1 MSRLTLL
8 LLCFIVVSTYAQEKR
23 ITIDGIIQSEEIEE
37 IELEDIHV
45 FNKNSRKGTISHA
58 NGEFEID
65 VKENDTLLFTG
76 IQFYSREVAITK
88 RIVQQ
93 KKLFTVLFLRIN
105 ELREIELR
113 QHNLDG
119 TLLNDSNKVP
129 DSISKINPEIA
140 GSWIVDF
147 DVVDDFDDVDK
158 VRPPD
163 ASGLTNPNIP
173 IGGDIIGLV
182 SWLAKPIAQGIR
194 DLREDRRKSK
204 YLDRVYDQK
213 TSEALVNIEK
223 EFGEGFFTKTLKL
236 EKSQIEPFLKHCE
249 SQGIIDLYITDKKIE
264 VIDLMLKERE
274 NYLLNN

>member
-1 MSRLTLL
+1 M
-8 LLCFIVVSTYAQEKR
+8 VSTYAQEKR
-23 ITIDGIIQSEEIEE
+23 ITINGIIQSEEIEE
-37 IELEDIHV
+37 IELEDIHI

-58 NGEFEID
+58 NGKFEID

-76 IQFYSREVAITK
+76 IQFYNREVAITK
-88 RIVQQ
+88 SNIQQ

-119 TLLNDSNKVP
+119 ELLTDSNKVP
-129 DSISKINPEIA
+129 DSVSKISASLA
-140 GSWIVDF
+140 GPWIVDF
-147 DVVDDFDDVDK
+147 DIVDDFDGVDR

-173 IGGDIIGLV
+173 IGGNIIGLV
-182 SWLAKPIAQGIR
+182 SWLAEPIVQGIR
-194 DLREDRRKSK
+194 DLREGRRKSK
-204 YLDRVYDQK
+204 YLDRVYEQK
-213 TSEALVNIEK
+213 ASEALINIEK
-223 EFGEGFFTKTLKL
+223 EFGEEFFTKTLKL
-236 EKSQIEPFLKHCE
+236 QKSQIEPFLKHCE
-249 SQGIIDLYITDKKIE
+249 AQGIIDLYITNKKIE

>member
-1 MSRLTLL
+1 VANS
-8 LLCFIVVSTYAQEKR
+8 YAQEKR

-37 IELEDIHV
+37 IELEDIHI

-76 IQFYSREVAITK
+76 IQFYSREVPITK
-88 RIVQQ
+88 IVIQQ

-113 QHNLDG
+113 EHNLDG
-119 TLLNDSNKVP
+119 TLLTDSNKAP
-129 DSISKINPEIA
+129 DSVSKISTKVSGPWE
-140 GSWIVDF
+140 VDF
-147 DVVDDFDDVDK
+147 NVVDDYDAVDR

-163 ASGLTNPNIP
+163 AASLTNPNIP
-173 IGGDIIGLV
+173 VGGNILGLV
-182 SWLAKPIAQGIR
+182 SFITKPIVQGIK

-204 YLDRVYDQK
+204 YLDRVYEQQ

-223 EFGEGFFTKTLKL
+223 EFGEDFFIKTLKIPKL
-236 EKSQIEPFLKHCE
+236 QIEPFLKHCE
-249 SQGIIDLYITDKKIE
+249 SLGIIDLYLTDKKIE

-274 NYLLNN
+274 NYVLNN